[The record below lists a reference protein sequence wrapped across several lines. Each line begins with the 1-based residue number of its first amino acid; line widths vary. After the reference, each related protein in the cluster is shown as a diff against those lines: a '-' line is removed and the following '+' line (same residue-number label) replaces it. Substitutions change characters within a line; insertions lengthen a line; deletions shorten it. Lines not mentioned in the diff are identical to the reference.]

1 MTQAQKFLFE
11 TCFDGPAA
19 GDPQF
24 GGGEGPEAPVFTE
37 TELEQA
43 RVEAL
48 AAGRDEGLRDA
59 AASMEQ
65 ATAGALDAIA
75 GRLTELMEAAE
86 RDSRRRDSE
95 ALAATMAVLRKMF
108 PALSGRH
115 GLAEIEALVA
125 ECLERLSEEP
135 RLVIR
140 VADQMLDP
148 LRERLDGL
156 AERCG
161 YEGKIVLLADEAL
174 KACDGRVEWADG
186 GAEQDSGRLWRQID
200 EILAR
205 AAEPEQAEPRNV
217 QTAD

>member
-11 TCFDGPAA
+11 TCFDGPEA

-24 GGGEGPEAPVFTE
+24 RGEEGAEAPVFTE
-37 TELEQA
+37 AELEQA
-43 RVEAL
+43 RAEAL
-48 AAGRDEGLRDA
+48 AAGREQGFRDA
-59 AASMEQ
+59 AASLEQ
-65 ATAGALDAIA
+65 AIAGTLDAIA
-75 GRLTELMEAAE
+75 GRFAELMEGAK

-95 ALAATMAVLRKMF
+95 ALAAAMTVLRKMF

-125 ECLERLSEEP
+125 ECLERLREEP

-156 AERCG
+156 AERCS
-161 YEGKIVLLADEAL
+161 YEGRIVLMADEAL
-174 KACDGRVEWADG
+174 EAGDGRVEWADG
-186 GAEQDSGRLWRQID
+186 GAERDSGRLWRQID
-200 EILAR
+200 GILAR
-205 AAEPEQAEPRNV
+205 AAEPEQAKPTNV
-217 QTAD
+217 QNAD